1 MSLIVVVMKRYV
13 VVFKA
18 LSWCKADQELKLAE
32 GVHSRGDFTTVV
44 WLNGI

>member
-1 MSLIVVVMKRYV
+1 MSLIVVVMKRCV

-18 LSWCKADQELKLAE
+18 LSWCKVDQELQLAE
-32 GVHSRGDFTTVV
+32 VVHPRGDLTTVV